1 MEQASIAVVGIGDW
15 GKNLVRNFHKLS
27 KLIAI
32 CDINHI
38 VAEQIAVKYQVK
50 NLSWQ
55 QILDSNEINTVAIV
69 KDQSHYQFVK
79 EALLANKHVFVE
91 KPLAHTFKQAKE
103 LCNIAS
109 QVNKKI
115 MVGHLLQ
122 YHPAF
127 VELQKLCKE
136 QALGKLRYVYSNR
149 LSFGKVMAAEDVLW
163 NYVPH
168 DISMILTLM
177 GKPKSINSYA
187 NYFLTKNIADQITI
201 QLNFSNE
208 QKGHI
213 FASWLHPIK
222 ERKFVVI
229 GSKSMAVFDDTLEL
243 CQKLCLYP
251 YAVDLD
257 ATNKPVLKNLQ
268 PEFINLKNTEE
279 PLFQE
284 TSHFVK
290 CIKQDLTPL
299 TDGVEA
305 LAVLQIIEQA
315 SKQLQVKQ
323 KACAD

>member
-1 MEQASIAVVGIGDW
+1 LEQASIAVVGIGDW

-27 KLIAI
+27 KLTAI

-55 QILDSNEINTVAIV
+55 QILDSNEINTVVIA

-103 LCNIAS
+103 LCNIAI
-109 QVNKKI
+109 QINKKI
-115 MVGHLLQ
+115 MVGHLLR

-136 QALGKLRYVYSNR
+136 QVLGKLRYVYSNR

-177 GKPKSINSYA
+177 GKPRSINSYA
-187 NYFLTKNIADQITI
+187 NYFLTKNIVDQITI

-229 GSKSMAVFDDTLEL
+229 GSKSMAVFDDTLEP

-290 CIKQDLTPL
+290 CIEQDLTPL

>member
-290 CIKQDLTPL
+290 CIEQDLTPL